1 MSEIEIFEDAT
12 KSVDEKNV
20 DAIKDFLESHGAE
33 QELLNSFAEIIK
45 SKNLNQVGIP
55 ESETTEDNLMSNDV
69 SDFSKSKAYDNL
81 S

>member
-1 MSEIEIFEDAT
+1 MSATDIFEDAT

-20 DAIKDFLESHGAE
+20 DVIKDFLESHGAE
-33 QELLNSFAEIIK
+33 QELLNSFVQIIK
-45 SKNLNQVGIP
+45 SKNLKQVGIP
-55 ESETTEDNLMSNDV
+55 ETTEDNLMSNDV

>member
-1 MSEIEIFEDAT
+1 MSATDIFEDAT

-45 SKNLNQVGIP
+45 SKNLKQVGIP
-55 ESETTEDNLMSNDV
+55 ETTEDNLMSNDV
-69 SDFSKSKAYDNL
+69 RDLSKGKL
-81 S
+81 I